1 MRWFLLAMINWCGY
15 EKNAKEEEKYRKT
28 SIFLYKRVYIK
39 QYDGNILFYGYE
51 GMSSLIVIIWLYC
64 GTNSMNNEY

>member
-15 EKNAKEEEKYRKT
+15 EKKAKEEEKLWKT

-51 GMSSLIVIIWLYC
+51 GMSSLIVIIWYYC
-64 GTNSMNNEY
+64 GTNSMNNEC

>member
-1 MRWFLLAMINWCGY
+1 M
-15 EKNAKEEEKYRKT
+15 E
-28 SIFLYKRVYIK
+28 IFC
-39 QYDGNILFYGYE
+39 FYGYE